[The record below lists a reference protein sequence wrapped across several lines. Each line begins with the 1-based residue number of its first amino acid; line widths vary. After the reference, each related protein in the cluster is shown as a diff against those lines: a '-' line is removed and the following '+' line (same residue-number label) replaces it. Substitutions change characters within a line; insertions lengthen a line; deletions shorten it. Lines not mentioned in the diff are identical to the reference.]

1 MRSGDFSSVLT
12 QKNALN
18 VFPAK
23 TSCFRQPNLFLRQD
37 AQMPAQKPLE
47 IDPKLLELLVCPLT
61 KGNLTYDRE
70 RNELVS
76 RLARLAYPVRDGIP
90 ILLPSEA
97 RVIEE

>member
-1 MRSGDFSSVLT
+1 MAD
-12 QKNALN
+12 
-18 VFPAK
+18 
-23 TSCFRQPNLFLRQD
+23 
-37 AQMPAQKPLE
+37 QKPTE
-47 IDPKLLELLVCPLT
+47 IDPKMLELLVCPLT

-97 RVIEE
+97 RMVEE